1 MKIRNLMYSCF
12 LFAAISCGS
21 LTQTGKAL
29 AQTTQTQSNG
39 FITHTV
45 TSGETVYSLSKK
57 YNVLMQDIY
66 DYNPEAKQGIKGGE
80 KLQIPV
86 KKDVV
91 STNSDKSGFG
101 SPYLE
106 YKVSKGETI
115 FSIARNNEVAEET
128 LHSLN
133 PDLKNGLK
141 EGMVL
146 KIPRK
151 QIQPIRDKQI
161 ETVINLE
168 EAKKASNAS
177 DREHVV
183 AKGETLYGISKSYG
197 VGIDALYAKNPSL
210 SEGLKTGMTLI
221 IPQSNVDR
229 PISPINP
236 IAKAVRVGI
245 LFPFLDNKATVQ
257 KEKLVEF
264 YEGFLLAVHDLKKDG
279 VNIDVSTFDT
289 GLEKD
294 IKRLVSI
301 LGTSELAN
309 LDVLIGGTSQE
320 QIDILTDF
328 SNQTGVRYVI
338 PFGGLKKN
346 TIQGNRNV
354 YQYVTSLSSLFNP
367 IAKTFS
373 QKFRGNNVIFVEE
386 IGSDNN
392 KKAFVAELKKE
403 LTSSGITYKE
413 LRESVSLAEELK
425 RVVSSNVNNIVIP
438 TSASSASLQRIV
450 RAMDGS
456 EDGIRFSLFGYPEW
470 QTYHNLYNTL
480 HKYDATIYTT
490 FYLNEGDRKVQSVMS
505 QYRKWYNKAV
515 AWSFPRY
522 AFLGYDMGTF
532 FISGIN
538 KEARNFDARVSSL
551 RIPTLQSAMYFT
563 RDNDKSGFVNN
574 GFYFVRFKTDISIE
588 KTEYK

>member
-1 MKIRNLMYSCF
+1 MYSCF

-21 LTQTGKAL
+21 LTQTSRVF

-39 FITHTV
+39 FISHTV
-45 TSGETVYSLSKK
+45 TAGETVYSLSKK

-66 DYNPEAKQGIKGGE
+66 ELNPDAKSGIKGGE
-80 KLQIPV
+80 VLQIPV
-86 KKDVV
+86 KKNGD
-91 STNSDKSGFG
+91 SKSSDRNGFG

-115 FSIARNNEVAEET
+115 FSIARQNEVSEET
-128 LHSLN
+128 LMSLN
-133 PDLKNGLK
+133 PELKKGLK
-141 EGMVL
+141 KGMIL

-151 QIQPIRDKQI
+151 QVQPIRENKIDPSITITNPK
-161 ETVINLE
+161 TT
-168 EAKKASNAS
+168 SS
-177 DREHVV
+177 GSSREHVV
-183 AKGETLYGISKSYG
+183 AKGETIYGISKLYG
-197 VGIDALYAKNPSL
+197 VGIDLLYAKNPSL
-210 SEGLKTGMTLI
+210 SEGLKTGMTI
-221 IPQSNVDR
+221 FIPQNMEPR
-229 PISPINP
+229 PVSPINP

-264 YEGFLLAVHDLKKDG
+264 YEGFLLAVQDMKSSG
-279 VNIDVSTFDT
+279 VNIEVYTFDS

-301 LGTSELAN
+301 LGTSEMAN

-338 PFGGLKKN
+338 PFGGLKQN
-346 TIQGNRNV
+346 TIQGKRRV
-354 YQYVTSLSSLFNP
+354 YQYVSSLSSLFNP
-367 IAKTFS
+367 IAKTFA
-373 QKFRGNNVIFVEE
+373 QKFRGNNIIFVEE
-386 IGSDNN
+386 MGSDNN
-392 KKAFVAELKKE
+392 KKGFVSELKKE
-403 LTSSGITYKE
+403 LTSNGIAYKE
-413 LRESVSLAEELK
+413 LRESVSLNDELK
-425 RVVSSNVNNIVIP
+425 AVVSSSTNNIIIP

-450 RAMDGS
+450 KAMDNS
-456 EDGIRFSLFGYPEW
+456 EDGVRFSLFGYPEW

-480 HKYDATIYTT
+480 HKYDATIYST
-490 FYLNEGDRKVQSVMS
+490 FYLNEGEQKVQSVMS
-505 QYRKWYNKAV
+505 QYRKWYNKSV

-522 AFLGYDMGTF
+522 AFLGYDMGVF

-538 KEARNFDARVSSL
+538 KEGADFDARVSSL
-551 RIPTLQSAMYFT
+551 RVPTLQSAMYFN
-563 RDNDKSGFVNN
+563 RPKSDSGYVNT
-574 GFYFVRFKTDISIE
+574 GFYFVRFKTNSSVE